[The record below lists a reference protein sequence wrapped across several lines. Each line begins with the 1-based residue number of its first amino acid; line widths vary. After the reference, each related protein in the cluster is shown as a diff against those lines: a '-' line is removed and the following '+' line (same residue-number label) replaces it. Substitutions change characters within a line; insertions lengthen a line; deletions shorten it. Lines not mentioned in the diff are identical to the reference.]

1 MKKLFLLVIGLLLG
15 VLLAEIVR
23 RPKMQRLCD
32 FEEKAARRKA
42 RFAEDEK
49 AWQAELAAMPFEE
62 RMDWELFEA
71 ALKQSNY
78 KPDWDDNIEGDNYA
92 PQT

>member
-1 MKKLFLLVIGLLLG
+1 MKKILFFLLTLTLCFLLG
-15 VLLAEIVR
+15 ELLR
-23 RPKMQRLCD
+23 RPKMKRLKE
-32 FEEKAARRKA
+32 FEEIKAERKA

-49 AWQAELAAMPFEE
+49 AWQAELAAMPFEQ

-78 KPDWDDNIEGDNYA
+78 QPDWDESDEDDDE
-92 PQT
+92 PQN

>member
-1 MKKLFLLVIGLLLG
+1 MKKVFLLVIGLLLG
-15 VLLAEIVR
+15 FLFAEIVR
-23 RPKMQRLCD
+23 RPKMKRLHE
-32 FEEKAARRKA
+32 FEAKAARRKE

-49 AWQAELAAMPFEE
+49 VWQAELAAMPFEQ

-78 KPDWDDNIEGDNYA
+78 QPDWDESDEGGDDA

>member
-1 MKKLFLLVIGLLLG
+1 MKRTFFVLLG
-15 VLLAEIVR
+15 VLIGFLFAEVLR
-23 RPKMQRLCD
+23 RPKMKRLHE
-32 FEEKAARRKA
+32 FEAEAAERKA

-49 AWQAELAAMPFEE
+49 VWHAELAAMPFEE

-78 KPDWDDNIEGDNYA
+78 QPDWDESDEDDYA
-92 PQT
+92 TQT